1 MRTSTR
7 DRLVL
12 PILLPVGILVAIA
25 AILFAFSR
33 ILLSLP
39 ADAATATALIVAVAI
54 MVVAGVA
61 ASRTHV
67 AASSLASM
75 VGVIAGVAMLAGG
88 IALLAF
94 GDGEEEA
101 PDGEGPGVVIAL
113 SAEDIAFDQTSL
125 RVPAGEPFAIDFDNR
140 DAGIQHNVQIFDN
153 PDFAGTPLFAGDLI
167 TGPDLAT
174 YDFGPLE
181 AGTYYFRCVV
191 HPAQMQ
197 GTIEAE
203 QGPAGGGGGPAVNV
217 AAEGIQFDTDTI
229 DLPGGTPVTIHFENR
244 DPVQHNVA
252 IFTDDTQ
259 ATVLFSGDLVTG
271 PGSIDYQVPPLDPGT
286 YYFHCDI
293 HPSMNG
299 TVVVAQEGGGG
310 GGGGGGP
317 PQESPSPT
325 GP

>member
-39 ADAATATALIVAVAI
+39 ADAATATALIVAFTI

-61 ASRTHV
+61 ARRTHV
-67 AASSLASM
+67 AASLLASM

-113 SAEDIAFDQTSL
+113 SAEDIAFDQTSF

-153 PDFAGTPLFAGDLI
+153 PDFAGTPLFPGDLI
-167 TGPDLAT
+167 IGPDMVT
-174 YDFGPLE
+174 YDVGPLE
-181 AGTYYFRCVV
+181 PGTYYFNCVV

-197 GTIEAE
+197 GTIEARE
-203 QGPAGGGGGPAVNV
+203 GPPGGGGGGGGPTVDL
-217 AAEGIQFDTDTI
+217 AAQGIQFDTGTI
-229 DLPGGTPVTIHFENR
+229 DLPAGTPATIHFDNR
-244 DPVQHNVA
+244 DAGVPHNVA
-252 IFTDDTQ
+252 IFTDDTL
-259 ATVLFSGDLVTG
+259 ANVLFRGDLVTG
-271 PGSIDYQVPPLDPGT
+271 PDVIDYPIPPLEPGT
-286 YYFHCDI
+286 YFFHCDV
-293 HPSMNG
+293 HPSMSG
-299 TVVVAQEGGGG
+299 TVGVSGER
-310 GGGGGGP
+310 GGGP
-317 PQESPSPT
+317 PEPGTATPSAP
-325 GP
+325 

>member
-39 ADAATATALIVAVAI
+39 AGAATATALVVAFSI

-61 ASRTHV
+61 ASRTRG

-94 GDGEEEA
+94 GAGEEEA

-113 SAEDIAFDQTSL
+113 SASDIAFDQTSF

-153 PDFAGTPLFAGDLI
+153 PDFGGSPLFEGDLV
-167 TGPDLAT
+167 TGPDTAM
-174 YDFGPLE
+174 YEVDPLDP
-181 AGTYYFRCVV
+181 GTYYFNCVV
-191 HPAQMQ
+191 HPQMQ
-197 GTIEAE
+197 GTIETRE
-203 QGPAGGGGGPAVNV
+203 GPPGGGGGGGGPTVGLSAQ
-217 AAEGIQFDTDTI
+217 GIQFDASEI
-229 DLPGGTPVTIHFENR
+229 DLPAGTPATIHFENR
-244 DPVQHNVA
+244 DPVPHNVA
-252 IFTDDTQ
+252 IFTDDSL
-259 ATVLFSGDLVTG
+259 ANVLFRGDLVTG
-271 PGSIDYQVPPLDPGT
+271 PDVIDYPIPPLEPGT

-299 TVVVAQEGGGG
+299 TVGVSGERGE
-310 GGGGGGP
+310 GP
-317 PQESPSPT
+317 PEPASTATPSAP
-325 GP
+325 

>member
-39 ADAATATALIVAVAI
+39 ADAATATALIVAFAI

-88 IALLAF
+88 IAVLAF
-94 GDGEEEA
+94 GAGEEEA
-101 PDGEGPGVVIAL
+101 PGGEGPAVVIAL
-113 SAEDIAFDQTSL
+113 SAADIAFDRTSL
-125 RVPAGEPFAIDFDNR
+125 TVPAGEPFAIDFDNR

-153 PDFAGTPLFAGDLI
+153 PDFAGSPLFPGDPLI
-167 TGPDLAT
+167 TGPDRVT
-174 YDFGPLE
+174 YDVNPLE
-181 AGTYYFRCVV
+181 AGTYYFNCVV

-197 GTIEAE
+197 GTIEARE
-203 QGPAGGGGGPAVNV
+203 RPPGGGGGGPTVAV
-217 AAEGIQFDTDTI
+217 AAQGIQFDTDTI
-229 DLPGGTPVTIHFENR
+229 QLPANTPSTIRFDNR
-244 DPVQHNVA
+244 DAGIQHNVA
-252 IFTDDTQ
+252 IFTDDTL
-259 ATVLFSGDLVTG
+259 ANVLFRGDLVTG
-271 PGSIDYQVPPLDPGT
+271 PDVIDYPIPPLEPGT
-286 YYFHCDI
+286 YYFHCDV
-293 HPSMNG
+293 HPSMSG
-299 TVVVAQEGGGG
+299 TVGVSGERGGR
-310 GGGGGGP
+310 P
-317 PQESPSPT
+317 PEPAATTTPSAP
-325 GP
+325 

>member
-181 AGTYYFRCVV
+181 AGTYYFNCVV
-191 HPAQMQ
+191 HPQMQ
-197 GTIEAE
+197 GMIEAE
-203 QGPAGGGGGPAVNV
+203 EGPPSGGGDGGPTVDL
-217 AAEGIQFDTDTI
+217 AAQGIAFDASEI
-229 DLPGGTPVTIHFENR
+229 DLPANTPSTVRFDNR
-244 DPVQHNVA
+244 DAGVPHNVA
-252 IFTDDTQ
+252 IFSDDTL
-259 ATVLFSGDLVTG
+259 ANVLFRGDLVTG
-271 PGSIDYQVPPLDPGT
+271 PDSIDYPIPPLDPGT
-286 YYFHCDI
+286 YYFHCDV

-299 TVVVAQEGGGG
+299 TVGVSGER
-310 GGGGGGP
+310 GGGGP
-317 PQESPSPT
+317 PEPGTTATPSAP
-325 GP
+325 

>member
-25 AILFAFSR
+25 ALLFAFSR

-39 ADAATATALIVAVAI
+39 KEAATATALIVAFSV
-54 MVVAGVA
+54 MVVAGIA
-61 ASRTHV
+61 ASRTRV

-94 GDGEEEA
+94 GAGEEES
-101 PDGEGPGVVIAL
+101 PGGEGPAVVIAL
-113 SAEDIAFDQTSL
+113 AARDIAFDQTSL
-125 RVPAGEPFAIDFDNR
+125 TVPAGKPFAIDFDNQ
-140 DAGIQHNVQIFDN
+140 DARIQHNVQIFDN
-153 PDFAGTPLFAGDLI
+153 PDFAGSPLLDGTII
-167 TGPDLAT
+167 TGPEKIT
-174 YDFGPLE
+174 YDVPALGP
-181 AGTYYFRCVV
+181 GTYSFRCVI
-191 HPAQMQ
+191 HPVQMQ
-197 GTIEAE
+197 GTIEAR
-203 QGPAGGGGGPAVNV
+203 QGPAGGGGGPTVDV
-217 AAEGIQFDTDTI
+217 AAQGIQFDTDRI
-229 DLPGGTPVTIHFENR
+229 DLPAGTPVTIHFENR

-252 IFTDDTQ
+252 IFTDDTL
-259 ATVLFSGDLVTG
+259 ATVLFRGDLVTG
-271 PGSIDYQVPPLDPGT
+271 RSIDYQVPPLDPGT